1 MGKDRIAIRL
11 LGTVSVLGL
20 FIGMGAQAQ
29 ELQLEPAS
37 EPEGFLGTV
46 ELGQGK
52 REVQVSTAAPVTV
65 INQEELDD
73 RQAGS
78 VAELVDSV
86 PGVTLVNGS
95 RPQGSGLN
103 IRGFGATSSFGTD
116 QKVQILIDGASTGSE
131 ELYRIGTQ
139 LFTDPELY
147 KEVSVIR
154 GTIGSFE
161 FGSGIIGGVV
171 QLETK
176 DASDFTGGEVGLR
189 FRQTLGAS
197 TNAEGFVTSSILA
210 WQPTENLE
218 VLFNYTLR
226 DVDAYKGGDGQL
238 VPNTESRM
246 PSYLGKATYSFGDN
260 LEHSI
265 TASYNYSET
274 DEKDVPYDTFGT
286 TGGSFGN
293 VDRKVTNEIAGLRY
307 RWNPVGNDLIDLD
320 VNLTQSTQHIVSNY
334 VAGSSPLEG
343 TPSGPRIIPLAD
355 ADQDYEITK
364 LTAKNSMYF
373 VTGIATHDLR
383 IGFELMQKERLN
395 APSAPGGTDKRIAL
409 FAVDDIGIGNHW
421 TFTPAM
427 RFETQ
432 DIEAH
437 DGSVSYDNSALMGG
451 LSARYAFD
459 NGWAIFGSGA
469 YTENLPIIDD
479 LGTPRYMT
487 MPERSHTFELGA
499 SYATTDLFAG
509 GDALQAKVNL
519 FRSKLWDITSY
530 VDSTFV
536 PIQEVNSEGIEI
548 EATYSMESGFY
559 ADFNAAIG
567 EYDEVNSTG
576 VAGTWR
582 NAPADSARLTLG
594 KRIGAAWDL
603 SWELVGAKS
612 FTDSTG
618 SKVNG
623 YGVSNLRAT
632 YRVQTGVMTGAEVRL
647 GIENAFDKAYTPALA
662 TRTAPGRNVKLT
674 LAKTF

>member
-409 FAVDDIGIGNHW
+409 FAVDDIGIGDHW

-519 FRSKLWDITSY
+519 FRSTLWDITSY

-576 VAGTWR
+576 VAGIWR

>member
-409 FAVDDIGIGNHW
+409 FAVDDIGIGDHW

-519 FRSKLWDITSY
+519 FRSTLWDITSY

-576 VAGTWR
+576 VAGIWR
-582 NAPADSARLTLG
+582 TAPADSARLTLG

>member
-37 EPEGFLGTV
+37 ELEGFLGTV

-320 VNLTQSTQHIVSNY
+320 VNLTQSTQQIVSNY

-409 FAVDDIGIGNHW
+409 FAVDDIGIGDHW
-421 TFTPAM
+421 TFTPAI

-576 VAGTWR
+576 VAGIWR

>member
-409 FAVDDIGIGNHW
+409 FAVDDIGIGDHW

>member
-409 FAVDDIGIGNHW
+409 FAVDDIGIGDHW

-437 DGSVSYDNSALMGG
+437 DGSVSYDNSA
-451 LSARYAFD
+451 
-459 NGWAIFGSGA
+459 
-469 YTENLPIIDD
+469 
-479 LGTPRYMT
+479 
-487 MPERSHTFELGA
+487 
-499 SYATTDLFAG
+499 
-509 GDALQAKVNL
+509 
-519 FRSKLWDITSY
+519 
-530 VDSTFV
+530 
-536 PIQEVNSEGIEI
+536 
-548 EATYSMESGFY
+548 
-559 ADFNAAIG
+559 
-567 EYDEVNSTG
+567 
-576 VAGTWR
+576 
-582 NAPADSARLTLG
+582 
-594 KRIGAAWDL
+594 
-603 SWELVGAKS
+603 
-612 FTDSTG
+612 
-618 SKVNG
+618 
-623 YGVSNLRAT
+623 
-632 YRVQTGVMTGAEVRL
+632 
-647 GIENAFDKAYTPALA
+647 
-662 TRTAPGRNVKLT
+662 
-674 LAKTF
+674 

>member
-1 MGKDRIAIRL
+1 MGKQRIPMRL

-20 FIGMGAQAQ
+20 TMNAGAQAQ
-29 ELQLEPAS
+29 DLPLDLQG
-37 EPEGFLGTV
+37 EGFLGTV

-52 REVQVSTAAPVTV
+52 REVQTATATPQTV
-65 INQEELDD
+65 ITQDELND

-78 VAELVDSV
+78 VAELIDSV

-103 IRGFGATSSFGTD
+103 IRGFGATSSYGTD
-116 QKVQILIDGASTGSE
+116 QKVQIMIDGASTGSE

-147 KEVSVIR
+147 KRVSVIR

-161 FGSGIIGGVV
+161 YGSGIIGGVV
-171 QLETK
+171 QLDTK
-176 DASDFTGGEVGLR
+176 DAADFTGGEIGLR
-189 FRQTLGAS
+189 FRQTIGAS
-197 TNAEGFVTSSILA
+197 SNAKGFVTSSILA
-210 WQPTENLE
+210 WQPTERLE

-226 DVDAYKGGDGQL
+226 DVDAYKDGNGQV

-246 PSYLGKATYSFGDN
+246 PSYLGKVKYSFGDN
-260 LEHSI
+260 GDHSI

-293 VDRKVTNEIAGLRY
+293 VDRKVSNEVAGLRY

-320 VNLTQSTQHIVSNY
+320 VNLTRSTQHIDTAY
-334 VAGSSPLEG
+334 VPGSSPLEG
-343 TPSGPRIIPLAD
+343 TSSGPGVIALAD

-373 VTGIATHDLR
+373 VTGMATHDLR
-383 IGFELMQKERLN
+383 LGVEVMQRERLN
-395 APSAPGGTDKRIAL
+395 APSAPGGTDRRLAL
-409 FAVDDIGIGNHW
+409 FAVDDIGIGDHW
-421 TFTPAM
+421 TITPAM

-437 DGSVSYDNSALMGG
+437 DGSSSYDNSALMGG
-451 LSARYAFD
+451 LSARYEFAS
-459 NGWAIFGSGA
+459 GWALFGSGA

-487 MPERSHTFELGA
+487 QPERSHTFELGA
-499 SYATTDLFAG
+499 SYTSSGVFTA

-519 FRSKLWDITSY
+519 FKGKLWDITSY
-530 VDSTFV
+530 VDSNFN
-536 PIQEVNSEGIEI
+536 PIREVNSEGIEI
-548 EATYSMESGFY
+548 EATYSMDNGFY
-559 ADFNAAIG
+559 ADFNAAVG
-567 EYDEVNSTG
+567 EYTAVSAGGASG
-576 VAGTWR
+576 VWR
-582 NAPADSARLTLG
+582 NTPADSARLTLG
-594 KRIGAAWDL
+594 KRIGEAWDL
-603 SWELVGAKS
+603 SWELVGSKS
-612 FTDSTG
+612 FTDYNG
-618 SKVNG
+618 DLIKG
-623 YGVSNLRAT
+623 YGISNLRAT
-632 YRVQTGVMTGAEVRL
+632 YRVQTGALSGAEVRL
-647 GIENAFDKAYTPALA
+647 GVENAFDRVYTPALA
-662 TRTAPGRNVKLT
+662 TRTAPGRNIKLT

>member
-409 FAVDDIGIGNHW
+409 FAVDDIGIGDHW

-576 VAGTWR
+576 VAGIWR

>member
-320 VNLTQSTQHIVSNY
+320 VTLTQSTQHIVSNY

-409 FAVDDIGIGNHW
+409 FAVDDIGIGDHW

-519 FRSKLWDITSY
+519 FRSTLWDITSY

-576 VAGTWR
+576 VAGIWR
-582 NAPADSARLTLG
+582 TAPADSARLTLG

-623 YGVSNLRAT
+623 YGVSTLRAT